1 LQCLNVH
8 YGNVLPEE
16 VHQDSG
22 KDEEVHQDS
31 GKDEEVHQ
39 DSGKDEER
47 LARTL
52 VKMRNTA
59 YSMSTHVSTQVGKL
73 VSMEMTVQQAALHLN
88 VSVNTVRR
96 RFKVGT
102 QWVLTIDWPGDE
114 VAPTDSATPDQQRK
128 EASSIDADPLLSI
141 LGAGH
146 PQQDPETPTLVH
158 DFPPALVHALQSRID
173 SMELELES
181 RRREIDQLHQLL
193 AAHSLNAGQRKP
205 WWAFWR

>member
-1 LQCLNVH
+1 
-8 YGNVLPEE
+8 
-16 VHQDSG
+16 
-22 KDEEVHQDS
+22 
-31 GKDEEVHQ
+31 
-39 DSGKDEER
+39 
-47 LARTL
+47 
-52 VKMRNTA
+52 
-59 YSMSTHVSTQVGKL
+59 
-73 VSMEMTVQQAALHLN
+73 MEMTIQEAAKHLN

-96 RFKVGT
+96 RLLTGVLTGTKVGT

-114 VAPTDSATPDQQRK
+114 VAPSEPEKDNGQQSDDQQRK
-128 EASSIDADPLLSI
+128 GASSIHPDPLLSI

-158 DFPPALVHALQSRID
+158 DSPPALVHALQSRID

-193 AAHSLNAGQRKP
+193 AAHSLNAGQRRP